1 MLALSMLGQSATSAA
16 VNGPAFLIPA
26 LLLTGVDL
34 ATAGWVA
41 AATTAGATLTLIAW
55 GGIVDRV
62 GERFVMVASLVTTGA
77 AVAGA
82 ALTHDSLPWLI
93 GLLFLT
99 GAGSAG
105 TASASGRLVVGWFGP
120 RRRGTAMGF
129 RQMAQ
134 PLGVGLAALAVPVIA
149 DAAGIAWALGAI
161 ALLCAVA
168 AAACLF
174 GLVDPARPPRV
185 AADTRTP
192 YASDRHL
199 PRIHAASVLLV
210 IPQITLWTFQL
221 VWLQV
226 ELGWSPAAAGAL
238 VAGTQAIGGVGR
250 IAVGVLSDRVGSR
263 VRPLR
268 WVALTAA
275 LAMVALGLSA
285 SQEWGVAVALSVVA
299 SAVTVADNGLAFT
312 AVAERAGPFWSGRAL
327 GIQNTGQY
335 LVGAGVPPVM
345 GLAISLVGY
354 GPTFA
359 LTGLF
364 PLIAAPLVPRR
375 DRSYDDASP
384 AQESPTS

>member
-34 ATAGWVA
+34 TTAGWVA

-55 GGIVDRV
+55 GGVVDRV

-77 AVAGA
+77 ALVGA
-82 ALTHDSLPWLI
+82 ALSVGSLPWLLTF
-93 GLLFLT
+93 LLLT

-134 PLGVGLAALAVPVIA
+134 PLGVGVAALGVPVIA
-149 DAAGIAWALGAI
+149 ASWGIAWALGSI
-161 ALLCAVA
+161 ALLCGLA
-168 AAACLF
+168 ASACLV

-185 AADTRTP
+185 AADARTP

-199 PRIHAASVLLV
+199 VRVHAASVLLV

-226 ELGWSPAAAGAL
+226 ELGWSPAAAGTL
-238 VAGTQAIGGVGR
+238 VAVTQALGGVGR
-250 IAVGVLSDRVGSR
+250 IAVGMLSDRVGSR

-275 LAMVALGLSA
+275 LSMVILGLSA
-285 SQEWGVAVALSVVA
+285 SQEWGIAVALSVIA
-299 SAVTVADNGLAFT
+299 SVVTVADNGLAFT

-335 LVGAGVPPVM
+335 LVGAGVPPTM

-354 GPTFA
+354 GPAFA
-359 LTGLF
+359 LTGLL
-364 PLIAAPLVPRR
+364 PLIAVPLVPRQ
-375 DRSYDDASP
+375 DGSYAAS
-384 AQESPTS
+384 SPTAS

>member
-34 ATAGWVA
+34 TTAGWVA

-62 GERFVMVASLVTTGA
+62 GERFVMVASLLTTGTA
-77 AVAGA
+77 LIGA
-82 ALTHDSLPWLI
+82 ALSVGSLPWVLTF
-93 GLLFLT
+93 LLLT

-134 PLGVGLAALAVPVIA
+134 PLGVGVAAVAIPVIA
-149 DAAGIAWALGAI
+149 DRVGIGAALWAI
-161 ALLCAVA
+161 AALCAVA
-168 AAACLF
+168 AVACLV
-174 GLVDPARPPRV
+174 GLVDPVRPPRV

-199 PRIHAASVLLV
+199 VRIHAASVLLV

-238 VAGTQAIGGVGR
+238 VAATQALGGVGR
-250 IAVGVLSDRVGSR
+250 IAIGVLSDRVGSR

-275 LAMVALGLSA
+275 LSMVTLGLSA
-285 SQEWGVAVALSVVA
+285 SQEWGVAVALSVIA
-299 SAVTVADNGLAFT
+299 SIVTVADNGLAFT

-335 LVGAGVPPVM
+335 LVGAGVPPTM
-345 GLAISLVGY
+345 GLAISLVGF
-354 GPTFA
+354 GPAFA
-359 LTGLF
+359 LTAAL
-364 PLIAAPLVPRR
+364 PLIAVPLVPRQ
-375 DRSYDDASP
+375 DRSYDDT
-384 AQESPTS
+384 SPTAF